1 MRASASWF
9 LPTLGGTP
17 FTHKPPLHF
26 WLVDALTLLFGTYST
41 WAFVLP
47 SIAGFLFLAWVVG
60 RMASSPLTRPL
71 RGHPLPAR
79 AGRGALDG
87 REGLLPAARGE
98 GARRADEGR
107 RSNTLAAFICC
118 SSLMIWGS
126 AQTARMD
133 VSFTAFLALGAWLLF
148 DWLETGRGSKGVKA
162 GAAFGIATMIKGPMA
177 PVIAIVLFVLELAR
191 RRQRVRAREGVLALG
206 VMAAIP
212 LAWFIPA
219 AIAGGDAYRHDV
231 IVKQTVGRAL
241 SSWVHQAPPW
251 YYVAHL
257 PGVLFPWFIL
267 AAMAA
272 WTFRRGTP
280 LQRFCLSWIAAVLLP
295 YSLMSSKLDIYM
307 MALLPPVAILVADLV
322 HAGAAGI
329 RKANAAMLILYALV
343 GIAGM
348 VTPARLIKGAD
359 LLGRDDVRLLFAVLA
374 GFAIMELLLM
384 PRRSLTASVL
394 AVGLVP
400 LAPLAYAG
408 AVLMPLANGIAS
420 TRPLIAALERQH
432 VPAEQMALFTCPY
445 LWSRDFPRELERV
458 RYTSPEDLRTSQPAL
473 IATSRAHANEIAF
486 ALRGYRRVESVQMIG
501 KWFDVYRR

>member
-1 MRASASWF
+1 MRTSASWF

-47 SIAGFLFLAWVVG
+47 SIAAFAFLAWVVG
-60 RMASSPLTRPL
+60 RMGTRHTP
-71 RGHPLPAR
+71 
-79 AGRGALDG
+79 
-87 REGLLPAARGE
+87 
-98 GARRADEGR
+98 
-107 RSNTLAAFICC
+107 NTLAAFICG
-118 SSLMIWGS
+118 SSLMVWGS

-148 DWLETGRGSKGVKA
+148 AWLETGRGRAALAA

-177 PVIAIVLFVLELAR
+177 PVIAIVLFVIELAR
-191 RRQRVRAREGVLALG
+191 RRQRVRAREGVMALL

-267 AAMAA
+267 AVMAA

-307 MALLPPVAILVADLV
+307 MALLPPAAILIADLV
-322 HAGAAGI
+322 QAGAAGI
-329 RKANAAMLILYALV
+329 RKANAAMLILYALIGV
-343 GIAGM
+343 AGM
-348 VTPARLIKGAD
+348 VTPARMIKGDGAAI
-359 LLGRDDVRLLFAVLA
+359 LGRDDVRLLFALLA
-374 GFAIMELLLM
+374 GFAIMELLLLS
-384 PRRSLTASVL
+384 RRSLTASVL

-408 AVLMPLANGIAS
+408 AVLMPLANGIVS

-432 VPAEQMALFTCPY
+432 VPAEEMALFSCPY

-458 RYTSPEDLRTSQPAL
+458 RYASPEDLRATQPAL

-486 ALRGYRRVESVQMIG
+486 ALRGYRRVESLQMIG